1 MYRWPPELQKMANDL
16 LNEEYKEF
24 NEDNEILEPVLQEV
38 IQPPNAQT
46 FSSMVFGPS
55 LTQMQTDEISCY
67 LDSIRTPQASPDVD
81 LFQWWLDNKKKFPN
95 LFKIARKYLGIPAT
109 STPSERL
116 FSDTSNQIT
125 SKRNRLKPETVSEL
139 LFLKRN
145 TEYINPFE

>member
-24 NEDNEILEPVLQEV
+24 KDDETFEQVSQI
-38 IQPPNAQT
+38 IQSSSTQC
-46 FSSMVFGPS
+46 FSSKVFGPS
-55 LTQMQTDEISCY
+55 QTQLSMDDEMSCY
-67 LDSIRTPQASPDVD
+67 LDNIRTPKALSDVD

-145 TEYINPFE
+145 TEYINSFE